1 MDSLTHTLTGLAL
14 ANAGLAR
21 RFGPGTRLALVL
33 ASNTPD
39 LDAVLAFTGGDDAFL
54 SRRTLTHSVFGLPLA
69 AGVST
74 LLAKGFSPGGS
85 WRGLFT
91 ASLVGVAVHVLMDLI
106 NSFGVCL
113 LYPASR
119 IRFELAWMAILD
131 LAILGMLAAPLV
143 LSRIR
148 SRWTSLERLSR
159 IALAAV
165 ALYIGTAGV
174 CRWRAGSLLAET
186 LSADGVRDPA
196 FVYVFPEFLG
206 PHRFRG
212 VARDGAVWR
221 HYRIEVLRGRAVL
234 AEEVPTEEND
244 PVVQAARETPAG
256 RRIAWFMKA
265 PVWRASPDG
274 RSAEVRDLRF
284 RSIVLAGRGEPFR
297 FRVSTDPA
305 ASLERVR

>member
-21 RFGPGTRLALVL
+21 RFGPGARLALVL
-33 ASNTPD
+33 ASNMPD

-69 AGVST
+69 AGVSA
-74 LLAKGFSPGGS
+74 LLAKGFSRGSS

-91 ASLVGVAVHVLMDLI
+91 ASLAGVAVHVLMDLI

-119 IRFELAWMAILD
+119 ARFELAWMAILD
-131 LAILGMLAAPLV
+131 LAILGILAAPLV
-143 LSRIR
+143 LSWIP

-159 IALAAV
+159 IALASV
-165 ALYIGTAGV
+165 ALYVGAAGL
-174 CRWRAGSLLAET
+174 CRWRAGSLLAEA
-186 LSADGVRDPA
+186 LAADGVRDPA
-196 FVYVFPEFLG
+196 SVCVFPEFLG

-212 VARDGAVWR
+212 VARRGEVWR

-234 AEEVPTEEND
+234 AEEVPTEENA

-284 RSIVLAGRGEPFR
+284 RSLVLSGRGDPFR
-297 FRVSTDPA
+297 FRVSADPDIP
-305 ASLERVR
+305 LKQE